1 LELSAGLSA
10 RCASLEMTRCSY
22 LTKNFIAWFTVL
34 MSDWIFVKLRV
45 TGILL
50 ALDAAVLFLLGTLL
64 LVLPQHVLFAFGF
77 VDLPLGVTYV
87 IALWGCALLTMA
99 IGYWKASADPVRH
112 LVWVQVGIARGALE
126 FAVGIVYLLRGIVS
140 FRQAG
145 LGIILA
151 GLFALAY
158 LLFYPRAQT

>member
-1 LELSAGLSA
+1 MLSYQNSI
-10 RCASLEMTRCSY
+10 ASL
-22 LTKNFIAWFTVL
+22 AAL
-34 MSDWIFVKLRV
+34 MADCFSVKLRV

-64 LVLPQHVLFAFGF
+64 SVLPQYVLLAFGF
-77 VDLPLGVTYV
+77 GDLSIGVTYIV
-87 IALWGCALLTMA
+87 ALWGCALLTMA
-99 IGYWKASADPVRH
+99 LGYWKASADPGRH
-112 LVWVQVGIARGALE
+112 LVWAQVGIARGALQ
-126 FAVGIVYLLRGIVS
+126 AGVGIIYLLRGIVT

-158 LLFYPRAQT
+158 LIFYPRAEK

>member
-1 LELSAGLSA
+1 L
-10 RCASLEMTRCSY
+10 
-22 LTKNFIAWFTVL
+22 IAWLTIIMADSF
-34 MSDWIFVKLRV
+34 SVKLRV
-45 TGILL
+45 TRLLL
-50 ALDAAVLFLLGTLL
+50 AFDAAVLFLLGTLL
-64 LVLPQHVLFAFGF
+64 LVIPQHVLVSFGF
-77 VDLPLGVTYV
+77 VDLPIGVTYI
-87 IALWGCALLTMA
+87 IAFWGCCLLTMA

-126 FAVGIVYLLRGIVS
+126 FGVGLVYLLRGIVT

-158 LLFYPRAQT
+158 LLFYPRD

>member
-1 LELSAGLSA
+1 
-10 RCASLEMTRCSY
+10 
-22 LTKNFIAWFTVL
+22 

-77 VDLPLGVTYV
+77 VDLPLGVTYI

-112 LVWVQVGIARGALE
+112 LVWAQVGIARGALE

>member
-1 LELSAGLSA
+1 MAD
-10 RCASLEMTRCSY
+10 SLP
-22 LTKNFIAWFTVL
+22 
-34 MSDWIFVKLRV
+34 VKLRA
-45 TGILL
+45 TSFLL

-64 LVLPQHVLFAFGF
+64 LVLPAHVLLAFGF
-77 VDLPLGVTYV
+77 VDLPAGVTYI
-87 IALWGCALLTMA
+87 IALWGCGLLSMA

-126 FAVGIVYLLRGIVS
+126 CGVGIIYLLRGIVT

-145 LGIILA
+145 IGIILA

-158 LLFYPRAQT
+158 LIFYPRAETT

>member
-1 LELSAGLSA
+1 
-10 RCASLEMTRCSY
+10 MTRFFPSP
-22 LTKNFIAWFTVL
+22 KNLIAWLTILVAE
-34 MSDWIFVKLRV
+34 SSSVKLRV
-45 TGILL
+45 TGLLL
-50 ALDAAVLFLLGTLL
+50 AVDAAVLFLLGTLL
-64 LVLPQHVLFAFGF
+64 LVIPQHVLVAFGF
-77 VDLPLGVTYV
+77 VDLPIGVTYI
-87 IALWGCALLTMA
+87 IAFWGCCLLTMA

-126 FAVGIVYLLRGIVS
+126 FGVGIVYLLRGIVT

-158 LLFYPRAQT
+158 LLFYPRD

>member
-1 LELSAGLSA
+1 
-10 RCASLEMTRCSY
+10 M
-22 LTKNFIAWFTVL
+22 
-34 MSDWIFVKLRV
+34 KLRI

-50 ALDAAVLFLLGTLL
+50 AFDAAVLFLLGTLL

-77 VDLPLGVTYV
+77 ADLPLGVTYI
-87 IALWGCALLTMA
+87 IALWGCVLLTMA

>member
-1 LELSAGLSA
+1 
-10 RCASLEMTRCSY
+10 
-22 LTKNFIAWFTVL
+22 
-34 MSDWIFVKLRV
+34 MSDSFFVKLRV

-77 VDLPLGVTYV
+77 VDQPIGVTYI
-87 IALWGCALLTMA
+87 IALWGCAILTMA

-112 LVWVQVGIARGALE
+112 LVWAQVGIARGALE
-126 FAVGIVYLLRGIVS
+126 CAVGIVYLVRGVVS

-145 LGIILA
+145 VGIILA
-151 GLFALAY
+151 GLFAAAY
-158 LLFYPRAQT
+158 LIFYPRAET

>member
-1 LELSAGLSA
+1 L
-10 RCASLEMTRCSY
+10 
-22 LTKNFIAWFTVL
+22 IAWLTIR
-34 MSDWIFVKLRV
+34 MADSSSVKLRV
-45 TGILL
+45 TGLLL

-64 LVLPQHVLFAFGF
+64 LVIPQHVLVAFGF
-77 VDLPLGVTYV
+77 VDLPIGVTYI
-87 IALWGCALLTMA
+87 IAFWGCCLLTMA
-99 IGYWKASADPVRH
+99 IGYWKASADPARH

-126 FAVGIVYLLRGIVS
+126 FGVGIVYLLRGIVT

-158 LLFYPRAQT
+158 LLFYPRD

>member
-1 LELSAGLSA
+1 
-10 RCASLEMTRCSY
+10 
-22 LTKNFIAWFTVL
+22 
-34 MSDWIFVKLRV
+34 VKLRV

-64 LVLPQHVLFAFGF
+64 SVLPQYVLMAFGF
-77 VDLPLGVTYV
+77 VDLPIGVTYIV
-87 IALWGCALLTMA
+87 ALWGCTLLTMA
-99 IGYWKASADPVRH
+99 LGYWKASADPVRH
-112 LVWVQVGIARGALE
+112 LVWAQVGIARGALE
-126 FAVGIVYLLRGIVS
+126 FGVGIIYLLRGIVT

-158 LLFYPRAQT
+158 LIFYPRAET

>member
-1 LELSAGLSA
+1 MADCFS
-10 RCASLEMTRCSY
+10 
-22 LTKNFIAWFTVL
+22 
-34 MSDWIFVKLRV
+34 VKLRV

-64 LVLPQHVLFAFGF
+64 SVLPQYVLLAFGF
-77 VDLPLGVTYV
+77 GDLSVGVTYIV
-87 IALWGCALLTMA
+87 ALWGCALLTMA
-99 IGYWKASADPVRH
+99 LGYWKASADPVRH
-112 LVWVQVGIARGALE
+112 LVWAQVGIARGALQ
-126 FAVGIVYLLRGIVS
+126 AGVGIIYLLRGIVT

-158 LLFYPRAQT
+158 LIFYPRAEK

>member
-1 LELSAGLSA
+1 
-10 RCASLEMTRCSY
+10 
-22 LTKNFIAWFTVL
+22 
-34 MSDWIFVKLRV
+34 VKLRV

-64 LVLPQHVLFAFGF
+64 LVLPQHVQLAFGF
-77 VDLPLGVTYV
+77 VDLPIGVSYI
-87 IALWGCALLTMA
+87 IALWGCTLLTMA
-99 IGYWKASADPVRH
+99 IGYWKAAADPVRH

-126 FAVGIVYLLRGIVS
+126 FGVGIVYLCRGVTT

-145 LGIILA
+145 VGIILA

-158 LLFYPRAQT
+158 YIFYPRAET

>member
-1 LELSAGLSA
+1 
-10 RCASLEMTRCSY
+10 
-22 LTKNFIAWFTVL
+22 
-34 MSDWIFVKLRV
+34 VKLRV

-50 ALDAAVLFLLGTLL
+50 ALDAAVLFILGTLF

-77 VDLPLGVTYV
+77 ADLPVGVTYI
-87 IALWGCALLTMA
+87 IAFWGCALLTMA
-99 IGYWKASADPVRH
+99 IGYWKASADPGRH

-151 GLFALAY
+151 GLFALVY
-158 LLFYPRAQT
+158 LLFYPRTQT

>member
-1 LELSAGLSA
+1 
-10 RCASLEMTRCSY
+10 
-22 LTKNFIAWFTVL
+22 
-34 MSDWIFVKLRV
+34 VKLRV
-45 TGILL
+45 TSILL

-64 LVLPQHVLFAFGF
+64 LVLPRHVLFGFGF
-77 VDLPLGVTYV
+77 FDLPLGVTYIV
-87 IALWGCALLTMA
+87 ALFGCALLTMA

-126 FAVGIVYLLRGIVS
+126 FGVGIIYLLRGIVT

-151 GLFALAY
+151 GLFAGAY
-158 LLFYPRAQT
+158 LIFYPRAET

>member
-1 LELSAGLSA
+1 
-10 RCASLEMTRCSY
+10 MTD
-22 LTKNFIAWFTVL
+22 WF
-34 MSDWIFVKLRV
+34 FVKLRV
-45 TGILL
+45 TSILL

-64 LVLPQHVLFAFGF
+64 LVLPQHVQLAFGF
-77 VDLPLGVTYV
+77 VDLPIGVSYI

-99 IGYWKASADPVRH
+99 IGYWKAAADPVRH

-126 FAVGIVYLLRGIVS
+126 FGIGIIYLFRGVTT

-145 LGIILA
+145 IGIILA

-158 LLFYPRAQT
+158 YIFYPRTET

>member
-1 LELSAGLSA
+1 
-10 RCASLEMTRCSY
+10 
-22 LTKNFIAWFTVL
+22 
-34 MSDWIFVKLRV
+34 MSDSRAVKLRV

-64 LVLPQHVLFAFGF
+64 LVLPRHVLFAFGF
-77 VDLPLGVTYV
+77 ADLPIGVTYIV
-87 IALWGCALLTMA
+87 ALFGCAVLTMA

-126 FAVGIVYLLRGIVS
+126 CAVGIVYLLRGIVT

-145 LGIILA
+145 VGIILA
-151 GLFALAY
+151 GLFAAAY
-158 LLFYPRAQT
+158 LIYYPRSET